1 MKKVQ
6 GIVLLFFILITRAYP
21 GWILTI
27 ENYDVDNQEKKSHQV
42 YFQENKIKI
51 VDPDMVTIFDLNQNM
66 ITFLKPQIHMFWKG
80 TLNDYRQEVRE
91 TLEMMI
97 DLEVRKLPEEKQ
109 DEARKTF
116 ETMMR
121 IMEHPDSSSALDL
134 FIRETAEKDTILGY
148 ETAKFQVFL
157 NGVIIEDIWIPSYL
171 DVSRD
176 LDQGKYLCLLS
187 QLSTGFENELV
198 YQTSA
203 EYNQLIQGTYILRIK
218 EYKIGY
224 QTVIEVVD
232 IRQELLDE
240 SVFLPPPDYKPVT
253 LSELGIIAMDDEE

>member
-1 MKKVQ
+1 MLV
-6 GIVLLFFILITRAYP
+6 FFILIINAYP

-27 ENYDVDNQEKKSHQV
+27 ENYDVDNLEKKSHQV

-51 VDPDMVTIFDLNQNM
+51 VDPDMITIFDLNRNM

-97 DLEVRKLPEEKQ
+97 DLEVKKLPEDKQ
-109 DEARKTF
+109 DEARRTF

-121 IMEHPDSSSALDL
+121 IMEHPDTASTLDL
-134 FIRETAEKDTILGY
+134 FIRETAENDTILGY
-148 ETAKFQVFL
+148 ETTKFQVFL
-157 NGVIIEDIWIPSYL
+157 NGVIMEDIWIPNHL

-176 LDQGKYLCLLS
+176 LDQGKYLNLLS

-203 EYNQLIQGTYILRIK
+203 EYNRLIQDTYVLRKK

-224 QTVIEVVD
+224 QTVKEVVD
-232 IRQELLDE
+232 IRQEALEE
-240 SVFLPPPDYKPVT
+240 SVFLPPADYKPVT
-253 LSELGIIAMDDEE
+253 LTELGIITMDDEE

>member
-1 MKKVQ
+1 MKRIQ
-6 GIVLLFFILITRAYP
+6 GIVLVFFILTIKAYP
-21 GWILTI
+21 GWILTV
-27 ENYDVDNQEKKSHQV
+27 ENYDTDNQEKRSHKV
-42 YFQENKIKI
+42 YFQENRIKI
-51 VDPDMVTIFDLNQNM
+51 VDPDLTTIFDLNQNM

-80 TLNDYRQEVRE
+80 TVEDYLKEVRE
-91 TLEMMI
+91 TFELMI
-97 DLEVRKLPEEKQ
+97 DLEVKKLPEEKQ
-109 DEARKTF
+109 DEAKRTF

-121 IMEHPDSSSALDL
+121 IMEHPDTASALDI

-157 NGVIIEDIWIPSYL
+157 NGVIIEDLWISGKL

-176 LDQGKYLCLLS
+176 LDQSKYLYLLS

-198 YQTSA
+198 YQAAA
-203 EYNQLIQGTYILRIK
+203 EYKHLIHNTYILRTK

-224 QTVIEVVD
+224 QTVKEVVD
-232 IRQELLDE
+232 MRQEALDE

-253 LSELGIIAMDDEE
+253 LTELGIIAMDNQQ